1 MHTYFC
7 DGKDSPEEMVL
18 SAIEKGLSVVGICTH
33 SYLDYDLS
41 YCIPRSR
48 IPDYL
53 KTVSRLKTKYKDKI
67 RVLCGIE
74 QDMNSPLPTK
84 DYDYVIGS
92 LHDVDTIDGK
102 VPVDMSE
109 EVFVRCAKQYFGGD
123 FYAMAESYFEEVAK
137 VCEVTRCNIIG
148 HFDLISKYN
157 ENGKYFD
164 ENHPRYVKAY
174 TKALDRL
181 LEANVPF
188 EINTGAMSRGCK
200 STVYPNKKM
209 RDYILSK
216 GGKCILSS
224 DSHCKENIAF
234 RFDEM
239 RKLVPEESLV
249 FAPDI
254 LL

>member
-1 MHTYFC
+1 MHTSFC
-7 DGKDSPEEMVL
+7 DGKDSPEEMVQ
-18 SAIEKGLSVVGICTH
+18 SAIEKGLSIVGIAVH
-33 SYLDYDLS
+33 SYTDFDLS
-41 YCIPRSR
+41 YCIKRSR

-53 KTVSRLKTKYKDKI
+53 KTVVKLKSKYKDKI

-74 QDMNSPLPTK
+74 QDMHAPLPTS

-92 LHDVDTIDGK
+92 LHYVNTIDGK
-102 VPVDMSE
+102 VPVDSSE
-109 EVFVRCAKQYFGGD
+109 EIFTHCVKQYFGGD
-123 FYAMAESYFEEVAK
+123 FYAFAENYFENVAN
-137 VCEVTRCNIIG
+137 VFDVTKCHIIG
-148 HFDLISKYN
+148 HFDLVSKYN

-164 ENHPRYVKAY
+164 EDHPRYVKAY

-216 GGKCILSS
+216 GGKFILSS
-224 DSHCKENIAF
+224 DSHSKENIAF
-234 RFDEM
+234 GFDEA

-249 FAPDI
+249 FLP
-254 LL
+254 

>member
-1 MHTYFC
+1 MYTSFC

-18 SAIEKGLSVVGICTH
+18 SAIEKGLSIVGIAVH
-33 SYLDYDLS
+33 SYTDFDLS
-41 YCIPRSR
+41 YCIKRSR

-53 KTVSRLKTKYKDKI
+53 KTVVKLKSKYKDKI

-74 QDMNSPLPTK
+74 QDMHAPLPTS

-92 LHDVDTIDGK
+92 LHYVNTIDGK
-102 VPVDMSE
+102 VPIDSSE
-109 EVFVRCAKQYFGGD
+109 QIFTRCAKQYFGGD
-123 FYAMAESYFEEVAK
+123 YYALAESYFENVANVAEITK
-137 VCEVTRCNIIG
+137 CDIIG

-164 ENHPRYVKAY
+164 EDHPRYVKAY

-181 LEANVPF
+181 LKANVPF

-216 GGKCILSS
+216 GGKFILSS
-224 DSHCKENIAF
+224 DSHSKENIAF
-234 RFDEM
+234 GFDEA

-249 FAPDI
+249 FLP
-254 LL
+254 